1 MTMTIEILDE
11 AARQLVEPD
20 AVVEQVATGFVFT
33 EGALWHSE
41 QAWLLFSDII
51 GNQMH
56 RWDAASGLTS
66 FRQPSHMA
74 NGNTWDRQGRL
85 LTCEHASSRVTRT
98 ETDGAITVL
107 ASHFEGREL
116 NSPNDIVVKRDG
128 AIYFTDPIF
137 GRRSPHG
144 VPREP
149 QQGHSSV
156 YRLDPQD
163 GSLVRLSPR
172 LEQPNG
178 LCFSLDESLLYVND
192 SPRKQIH
199 VFPVHADGSLAP
211 GHLFA
216 EVPGDEPGVPD
227 GMKVDLQGNV
237 YCCGPGGIHVF
248 TPNGQRI
255 ARLLFPEKA
264 CNFAFGDAD
273 HQSLY
278 VTACTS
284 VYRLR
289 LRVPG
294 RPQSPDAI
302 PTAGLVAA

>member
-1 MTMTIEILDE
+1 MAIEILNE
-11 AARQLVEPD
+11 AALQLVDPD
-20 AVVEQVATGFVFT
+20 AAIEQVATGFVFT

-41 QAWLLFSDII
+41 QAQLLFSDII

-56 RWDAASGLTS
+56 RWDARSGVAS

-98 ETDGAITVL
+98 ELDGSITVL
-107 ASHFEGREL
+107 ASHFEDREL
-116 NSPNDIVVKRDG
+116 NSPNDIVVKSDG
-128 AIYFTDPIF
+128 SVYFTDPIF
-137 GRRSPHG
+137 GRRAPHG
-144 VPREP
+144 VPRDP
-149 QQGHSSV
+149 QLGHSSV
-156 YRLDPQD
+156 YRIDPRD
-163 GSLVRLSPR
+163 GSLTRLAPR

-192 SPRKQIH
+192 SPRKRIH
-199 VFPVHADGSLAP
+199 VYAVRADGSVDD
-211 GHLFA
+211 GRLFA
-216 EVPGDEPGVPD
+216 EVPGEEPGVPD
-227 GMKVDLQGNV
+227 GMKVDLRGNV

-248 TPNGQRI
+248 TPGGQRI
-255 ARLLFPEKA
+255 ARLRFPEKA

-273 HQSLY
+273 HQTLY

-294 RPQSPDAI
+294 RPQWPGA
-302 PTAGLVAA
+302 LAAATPA

>member
-1 MTMTIEILDE
+1 MAIEILND
-11 AARQLVEPD
+11 AALQLVDPD
-20 AVVEQVATGFVFT
+20 AAIEQVATGFVFT

-41 QAWLLFSDII
+41 QAQLLFSDII

-56 RWDAASGLTS
+56 RWDARNGVAS

-98 ETDGAITVL
+98 EPDGSITVL
-107 ASHFEGREL
+107 ASHYEGREL
-116 NSPNDIVVKRDG
+116 NSPNDIVVKSDG
-128 AIYFTDPIF
+128 AVYFTDPIF
-137 GRRSPHG
+137 GRRAPHG
-144 VPREP
+144 VPRDP
-149 QQGHSSV
+149 QLGHSSV
-156 YRLDPQD
+156 YRIDPQG
-163 GSLVRLSPR
+163 GSLVRLAPR

-192 SPRKQIH
+192 SPRKRIH
-199 VFPVHADGSLAP
+199 VYAVLPDGSVDD
-211 GHLFA
+211 GRLFA
-216 EVPGDEPGVPD
+216 EVPGEEPGVPD
-227 GMKVDLQGNV
+227 GMKVDLRGNV

-248 TPNGQRI
+248 TPDGQRI
-255 ARLLFPEKA
+255 ARLRFPEKA

-273 HQSLY
+273 HQTLY

-294 RPQSPDAI
+294 RPQWP
-302 PTAGLVAA
+302 GAAAAATPA